1 MHDGRLGG
9 WGQTRGG
16 LLIQRDA
23 GKITEQEYQRKFEE
37 MRKRAAPIAENEVFL
52 AQVAQR
58 AGYRTAQF
66 GKLDRG
72 FVTWHEQ
79 VKRYGWDFYE
89 GYYDHVR
96 CHGFYPAYLWR
107 NGERFDLPG
116 NTSPYCGK
124 RDERGSEPVGEGG
137 ETYSQNV
144 FITGILKYIRE
155 HRDEPFFLYH
165 PTQLPHGP
173 VAIPELHP
181 DFLNDERLSLAE
193 KKYGSMVKMLDDHVG
208 LIMAELKTQGIDEK
222 TLVMFTSDNGHELYY
237 GPKLGSKKQLKA
249 DGEKGNLTDRKWRGS
264 EDGDIFDGAGGRAG
278 LKRSGYQGGMQCPLI
293 ARWPGRISQGSENS
307 VLSAHY
313 DFLPTLAEVVGG
325 EIPAGKD
332 GISYLPTLLGKRQTR
347 THDYVIVNNRF
358 SQMGKSAL
366 IARDGWKVVQTGRK
380 KGEVQLYNVLQDNEE
395 RHNLENKFPERAAEL
410 KAILERELGSP
421 RPDLVPQ

>member
-1 MHDGRLGG
+1 MLTLLFPCLRRALCSLLGVVVVTGATGAERPNVILIFADDLGPGLLGSYGQQLIKTPHLDKLAAEGMQFQNYYGGVYCAPARWTLLTGMHDGRLGG

-23 GKITEQEYQRKFEE
+23 GKITEQKYLRKFEE

-124 RDERGSEPVGEGG
+124 RDERGSEPVGEG
-137 ETYSQNV
+137 E
-144 FITGILKYIRE
+144 R
-155 HRDEPFFLYH
+155 P
-165 PTQLPHGP
+165 
-173 VAIPELHP
+173 IP
-181 DFLNDERLSLAE
+181 RTSSL
-193 KKYGSMVKMLDDHVG
+193 
-208 LIMAELKTQGIDEK
+208 QG
-222 TLVMFTSDNGHELYY
+222 F
-237 GPKLGSKKQLKA
+237 
-249 DGEKGNLTDRKWRGS
+249 
-264 EDGDIFDGAGGRAG
+264 
-278 LKRSGYQGGMQCPLI
+278 
-293 ARWPGRISQGSENS
+293 
-307 VLSAHY
+307 
-313 DFLPTLAEVVGG
+313 
-325 EIPAGKD
+325 
-332 GISYLPTLLGKRQTR
+332 
-347 THDYVIVNNRF
+347 
-358 SQMGKSAL
+358 
-366 IARDGWKVVQTGRK
+366 
-380 KGEVQLYNVLQDNEE
+380 
-395 RHNLENKFPERAAEL
+395 
-410 KAILERELGSP
+410 
-421 RPDLVPQ
+421 